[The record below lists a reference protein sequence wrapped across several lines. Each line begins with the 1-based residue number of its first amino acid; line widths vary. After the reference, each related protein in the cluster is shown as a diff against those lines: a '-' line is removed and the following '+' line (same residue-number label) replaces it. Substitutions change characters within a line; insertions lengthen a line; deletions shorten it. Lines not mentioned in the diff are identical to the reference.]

1 MYLPYRRRNVKVC
14 LYTIKTGTLQS
25 LIRKGNTGQVTANY
39 NYVYEPGRNQL
50 DKVNHNGA
58 LFTDYTYNSIGQMIQ
73 MTEADKT
80 YKLTY
85 TASGKVKEIRDASDI
100 LILKYTYDGGGQL
113 LMKTA
118 YASGTVSRNT
128 YYVHDPSG
136 NILAIY
142 EQNLPGSTV
151 SLIEQPIYGTG
162 RIGVYRGNG
171 KSLYEVTDHLG
182 NVRAVIGTPT
192 VETETATMESE
203 LTEEP
208 PFKNITA
215 TRVPFVTANHT
226 GTIANVNSN
235 EVVRLNSAA
244 PAGPTRSLAVTPGDK
259 IDLDV
264 WAYYETGDYS
274 GSISDA
280 ILLNAVA
287 SAFGGVAG
295 GPAKPGRSSIM

>member
-1 MYLPYRRRNVKVC
+1 M
-14 LYTIKTGTLQS
+14 
-25 LIRKGNTGQVTANY
+25 
-39 NYVYEPGRNQL
+39 
-50 DKVNHNGA
+50 
-58 LFTDYTYNSIGQMIQ
+58 
-73 MTEADKT
+73 
-80 YKLTY
+80 
-85 TASGKVKEIRDASDI
+85 KEIRDASDV

-136 NILAIY
+136 NVLAIY

-151 SLIEQPIYGTG
+151 SLVEQPIYGTG
-162 RIGVYRGNG
+162 RIGVYGGNG

-295 GPAKPGRSSIM
+295 GHRRNRTDLRSRKFWLSRHVPGQYILVATCRVPHLCGVRSEL